1 MCFQLPINSP
11 EIRSTSNHM
20 IISNNISIFIP
31 DEAWPRPLRHLK
43 YIQCEHILP
52 IISQTESKLTKP
64 EKQRW
69 TAITITGNTS
79 SRLSS
84 STISTNSNAREL
96 LTYKEKKKRTILIDR
111 SPGSKISN
119 IHNGRCILLEE
130 TNSSK
135 FISLQFPGWSDY
147 KSRGRV
153 NVCYI
158 ERERQGNG
166 SACHKNTI
174 HKLLPVV
181 GLVTGRG
188 IVRANTPSADHTA
201 GETRYFPAE

>member
-52 IISQTESKLTKP
+52 IISQTGSKLTKP

-96 LTYKEKKKRTILIDR
+96 LTYKEKKKGPSSLIDHLEAR
-111 SPGSKISN
+111 LVIYTTEGVFSWKRRTVASSSVCNFLGEVTTKAEAGS
-119 IHNGRCILLEE
+119 
-130 TNSSK
+130 T
-135 FISLQFPGWSDY
+135 
-147 KSRGRV
+147 
-153 NVCYI
+153 
-158 ERERQGNG
+158 
-166 SACHKNTI
+166 SAI
-174 HKLLPVV
+174 
-181 GLVTGRG
+181 
-188 IVRANTPSADHTA
+188 
-201 GETRYFPAE
+201 